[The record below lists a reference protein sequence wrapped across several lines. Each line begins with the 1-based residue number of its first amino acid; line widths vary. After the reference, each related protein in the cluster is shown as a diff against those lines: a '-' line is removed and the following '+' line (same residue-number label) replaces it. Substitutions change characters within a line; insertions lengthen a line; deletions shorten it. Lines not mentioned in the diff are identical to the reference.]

1 MFILKSIA
9 VLGAVT
15 MFSGCAS
22 IIGGSSKLVS
32 VQTTKGE
39 SMVAGAMCT
48 LTNDKGIWF
57 VTSPGTV
64 SIHRAYDDLS
74 VICKKE
80 GEEPGAMT
88 IKSSTKGMAYG
99 NILAGGIIGA
109 AVDMGTGAAYDY
121 PSLITVS
128 MGLTTIISP
137 PKDVQPAPG
146 PTNAAAQT
154 ASVPAIRAK

>member
-1 MFILKSIA
+1 MFIPKTIA

-22 IIGGSSKLVS
+22 IIGGSSQSVS

-39 SMVAGAMCT
+39 TMLAGAMCT
-48 LTNDKGIWF
+48 LTNDKGTWF

-74 VICKKE
+74 VVCKKE

-137 PKDVQPAPG
+137 PKPVQPG
-146 PTNAAAQT
+146 PTNEAAQT

>member
-1 MFILKSIA
+1 
-9 VLGAVT
+9 
-15 MFSGCAS
+15 
-22 IIGGSSKLVS
+22 
-32 VQTTKGE
+32 
-39 SMVAGAMCT
+39 MCT
-48 LTNDKGIWF
+48 LTNAKGTWF

-74 VICKKE
+74 DVCKKE

-137 PKDVQPAPG
+137 PTPVQQGSG
-146 PTNAAAQT
+146 PTNVAAQT
-154 ASVPAIRAK
+154 AFPGVRAK